1 MEDQKNTEEYT
12 IVTFNI
18 SSVTSEP
25 QNNDNVNVLMDFF
38 MESKP
43 LDTIDKIRLTKSLG
57 F

>member
-1 MEDQKNTEEYT
+1 MEDQKNKEEYT

-25 QNNDNVNVLMDFF
+25 QNNDNVNVIMDLF